1 MIYVPFLFY
10 CPPVHIQMLKW
21 HIQYWKPNVKMAYS
35 LNSIARHVYAY
46 LSCIMKAKLFIHC
59 LCCVFCIEMLRNSLI
74 PFTFRNRL
82 HFSSAQLIWISIGF
96 IKYFFDFFSNI
107 LISNTYSSIV
117 WKKNWSEN
125 GIFSLFKGYH
135 GKNVFI
141 SILNVIITQP

>member
-21 HIQYWKPNVKMAYS
+21 HIQYWKPNVKIAYS

-96 IKYFFDFFSNI
+96 IKYFFAFFQIFS
-107 LISNTYSSIV
+107 LHWNTLYFQYISSIV

-125 GIFSLFKGYH
+125 GIFSLFQR
-135 GKNVFI
+135 
-141 SILNVIITQP
+141 LPW

>member
-21 HIQYWKPNVKMAYS
+21 HIQYWKPNVKIAYS

-82 HFSSAQLIWISIGF
+82 HFSSAQLIWISIKF
-96 IKYFFDFFSNI
+96 IKYFFAFFQ
-107 LISNTYSSIV
+107 
-117 WKKNWSEN
+117 
-125 GIFSLFKGYH
+125 IFSFPIHTVQSFERKIDR
-135 GKNVFI
+135 KTVFLAF
-141 SILNVIITQP
+141 SKVTMVNGFSFQF